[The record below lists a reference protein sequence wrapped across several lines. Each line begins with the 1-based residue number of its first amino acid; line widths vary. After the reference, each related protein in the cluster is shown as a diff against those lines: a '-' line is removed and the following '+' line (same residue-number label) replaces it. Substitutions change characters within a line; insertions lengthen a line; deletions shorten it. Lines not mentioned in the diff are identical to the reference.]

1 MRAPK
6 PARPRARKA
15 RREGN
20 GRAIRPTSNAERSD
34 PAWMDRR
41 STAGRAAHWW
51 WKTSGLAPVA
61 EVIDFLLPPACA
73 GCGGPAGEELRAGQG
88 PVCRNC
94 RLRLPPV
101 PLPVCGRCGAPLGTG
116 EAPSCLE
123 CMEWP
128 ELLAGARAAC
138 LLEPPARELVH
149 ALKYHGWRG
158 AGDFMGAEM
167 ARRADEGAKRADFVV
182 AIPTSRRNLGR
193 RGYNQAAVIA
203 AALSAALATPLLPCL
218 ERHRQEGTQTALNP
232 MQRRANVSGAFV
244 AVEAFADRVAGRRIL
259 LVDDVITTGATVV
272 AAVEALRPAGPESVT
287 AYAFARTVPI
297 SLQST

>member
-1 MRAPK
+1 MVRSAG
-6 PARPRARKA
+6 AEGGDDTGTRIAADRRRKA
-15 RREGN
+15 G
-20 GRAIRPTSNAERSD
+20 
-34 PAWMDRR
+34 
-41 STAGRAAHWW
+41 
-51 WKTSGLAPVA
+51 GLARFA

-73 GCGGPAGEELRAGQG
+73 GCGGSAVEEVRAGRG

-101 PLPVCGRCGAPLGTG
+101 PLPVCNRCGAPLGTG

-128 ELLAGARAAC
+128 ELLAAAGAAC
-138 LLEPPARELVH
+138 LLETPARELVH

-167 ARRADEGAKRADFVV
+167 ARRAGDRGGRADWVV
-182 AIPTSRRNLGR
+182 PIPTSPRNLRR

-203 AALSAALATPLLPCL
+203 AALSTALDRPLLPCL
-218 ERHRQEGTQTALNP
+218 ERRSQTGTQTALNP
-232 MQRRANVSGAFV
+232 TQRRANVSGAFV
-244 AVEAFADRVAGRRIL
+244 VAEAFADRVAGCRIL
-259 LVDDVITTGATVV
+259 LVDDVITTGATIV